1 MPLQSLVLL
10 PPLQGPMLPR
20 ALLPLIRHDGCDPA
34 ERRMDADGGQ
44 DELHLWAGA
53 EQMAARAWRGSI
65 YRLGRPLH
73 ITPPCIHPPWSRDR
87 GFRSSVLT
95 L

>member
-34 ERRMDADGGQ
+34 ERMMGADGEQ
-44 DELHLWAGA
+44 EELHLQAGA
-53 EQMAARAWRGSI
+53 EQMAARAWRDSI
-65 YRLGRPLH
+65 YRLRPQTLH

-87 GFRSSVLT
+87 GFRSTVLF
-95 L
+95 